1 MYSKKAI
8 TQLFSWMSKTN
19 VYVHVNMMHELHYSI
34 TNDTP
39 ETTRICKSL
48 SNRNNDSVHYI
59 GFMKIA
65 TYIGDNSCK
74 YRVVPQLKRGSI

>member
-1 MYSKKAI
+1 MI
-8 TQLFSWMSKTN
+8 LLRQ
-19 VYVHVNMMHELHYSI
+19 
-34 TNDTP
+34 P
-39 ETTRICKSL
+39 EFANLCQTEK
-48 SNRNNDSVHYI
+48 NDSVHYI

>member
-34 TNDTP
+34 TYDTP

-48 SNRNNDSVHYI
+48 SNWKKWQCSLYRFHENSNLHRRQ
-59 GFMKIA
+59 FM
-65 TYIGDNSCK
+65 
-74 YRVVPQLKRGSI
+74 